1 MKKIRNRKITV
12 RYSDDE
18 LEEAKK
24 RAIGNMAGWLRD
36 LSLGQPVKKKPKP
49 VNPNLLYE
57 LNRIGVNLNQI
68 SRYLNSKDSGLTV
81 VEKAELLIA
90 FISIEEELK
99 EIRGKYD
106 S

>member
-1 MKKIRNRKITV
+1 MKKIRNKKITV

>member
-18 LEEAKK
+18 LGEAKK

-36 LSLGQPVKKKPKP
+36 LSLGQPIKKKPKP